1 MTATQLRTS
10 TQSRQLEPDAYEHDS
25 TVQNASAIA
34 ELIDRYGRL
43 TGTCGRPIGMGR
55 LLPKVVEG
63 GRLKVRSLDL
73 NERTSTK
80 SRLPIASLLEELS
93 TSRGLGWSE
102 IARLC
107 GVSVSAVR
115 KWRAGESIS
124 SEHRWSLARLASF
137 LDLLQ
142 AGGPVDEPAGWLNMR
157 LSDQTTVTAADL
169 YIAGH
174 TQDLLEHAQGLLRVE
189 QLLDRCAPDWRTASR
204 SEWKIVTLP
213 DGERVLTR
221 RE

>member
-1 MTATQLRTS
+1 MTTTQSQTS
-10 TQSRQLEPDAYEHDS
+10 NQSRQLELDAYE
-25 TVQNASAIA
+25 
-34 ELIDRYGRL
+34 
-43 TGTCGRPIGMGR
+43 
-55 LLPKVVEG
+55 LL
-63 GRLKVRSLDL
+63 LQ
-73 NERTSTK
+73 
-80 SRLPIASLLEELS
+80 ELS
-93 TSRGLGWSE
+93 TDRGLGWSE

-124 SEHRWSLARLASF
+124 PEHRWSLARLASF

-142 AGGPVDEPAGWLNMR
+142 EVGPVDEPAGWLNMR

-174 TQDLLEHAQGLLRVE
+174 PQDLLEHAQGLLEVE

-204 SEWKIVTLP
+204 SEWKIVELP

>member
-1 MTATQLRTS
+1 MTTPQSQTS
-10 TQSRQLEPDAYEHDS
+10 NQSRQLEFDAYEHDS
-25 TVQNASAIA
+25 TAQYASAIA
-34 ELIDRYGRL
+34 ELTDTYGGL
-43 TGTCGRPIGMGR
+43 TSKVR
-55 LLPKVVEG
+55 LLSQDVEG
-63 GRLKVRSLDL
+63 GRRTVRSLDL
-73 NERTSTK
+73 DERTSSK
-80 SRLPIASLLEELS
+80 SRLGTESLLEELA
-93 TSRGLGWSE
+93 TDRGLGWSE

-107 GVSVSAVR
+107 EVSVSAVR

-124 SEHRWSLARLASF
+124 SDHRRSLARLASF
-137 LDLLQ
+137 LDLLEDV
-142 AGGPVDEPAGWLNMR
+142 GPVDEPAGWLNMR

-174 TQDLLEHAQGLLRVE
+174 PQDLLEHAQGILEVE

>member
-25 TVQNASAIA
+25 TAQYASAIA
-34 ELIDRYGRL
+34 ELTDTYGGL
-43 TGTCGRPIGMGR
+43 TSKVR
-55 LLPKVVEG
+55 LLSQDVEG
-63 GRLKVRSLDL
+63 GRRTVRSLDL
-73 NERTSTK
+73 DERTSTK
-80 SRLPIASLLEELS
+80 SRLGTESLLEELS
-93 TSRGLGWSE
+93 TDRGLGWSE

-124 SEHRWSLARLASF
+124 SEHRRSLARIASF

-142 AGGPVDEPAGWLNMR
+142 EVGPVNEPAGWLNMR

-174 TQDLLEHAQGLLRVE
+174 PQDLLEHAQGILEVE

-204 SEWKIVTLP
+204 SEWKIVKLS

>member
-1 MTATQLRTS
+1 MTATQLQTS

-25 TVQNASAIA
+25 TAQYASAIA
-34 ELIDRYGRL
+34 ELTDTYGGL
-43 TGTCGRPIGMGR
+43 TSKVR
-55 LLPKVVEG
+55 LLSQDVEG
-63 GRLKVRSLDL
+63 GRRTVRSLDL
-73 NERTSTK
+73 DERTSAK
-80 SRLPIASLLEELS
+80 SRLGAESLLEELS
-93 TSRGLGWSE
+93 TDRGLGWSE

-124 SEHRWSLARLASF
+124 SEHRRSLARIASF
-137 LDLLQ
+137 LDLLEEV
-142 AGGPVDEPAGWLNMR
+142 GPVNEPAGWLNMR
-157 LSDQTTVTAADL
+157 LSDQTTMTAADL

-174 TQDLLEHAQGLLRVE
+174 PQDLLEHAQGILEVE

-204 SEWKIVTLP
+204 SEWKIVELS

>member
-1 MTATQLRTS
+1 MTTTQSQTS
-10 TQSRQLEPDAYEHDS
+10 NQSRQLELDAYE
-25 TVQNASAIA
+25 
-34 ELIDRYGRL
+34 L
-43 TGTCGRPIGMGR
+43 
-55 LLPKVVEG
+55 
-63 GRLKVRSLDL
+63 
-73 NERTSTK
+73 
-80 SRLPIASLLEELS
+80 LLEELS
-93 TSRGLGWSE
+93 TDCGLGWSE

-115 KWRAGESIS
+115 KWRAGKTIS
-124 SEHRWSLARLASF
+124 SEHRRSLARLASF
-137 LDLLQ
+137 LDLLEDV
-142 AGGPVDEPAGWLNMR
+142 GPVDEPAGWLNMR

-174 TQDLLEHAQGLLRVE
+174 PQDLLEHAQGILEVE

>member
-1 MTATQLRTS
+1 MTTTQSQTS
-10 TQSRQLEPDAYEHDS
+10 NQSRQLELDAYE
-25 TVQNASAIA
+25 
-34 ELIDRYGRL
+34 
-43 TGTCGRPIGMGR
+43 
-55 LLPKVVEG
+55 LL
-63 GRLKVRSLDL
+63 LQ
-73 NERTSTK
+73 
-80 SRLPIASLLEELS
+80 ELS
-93 TSRGLGWSE
+93 TDRGLGWSE

-124 SEHRWSLARLASF
+124 PEHRWSLARLASF

-142 AGGPVDEPAGWLNMR
+142 EVGPVDEPAGWLNMR

-174 TQDLLEHAQGLLRVE
+174 PQDLLEHAQGIWKWSNSLTVAHRTG
-189 QLLDRCAPDWRTASR
+189 APLPAQNGR
-204 SEWKIVTLP
+204 SLTLP

>member
-1 MTATQLRTS
+1 MTATQLQTS

-25 TVQNASAIA
+25 TAQYASAIA
-34 ELIDRYGRL
+34 ELTDTYGGL
-43 TGTCGRPIGMGR
+43 TSKVR
-55 LLPKVVEG
+55 LLSQDVEG
-63 GRLKVRSLDL
+63 GRRTVRSLDL
-73 NERTSTK
+73 DERTSAK
-80 SRLPIASLLEELS
+80 SRLGAESLLEELS
-93 TSRGLGWSE
+93 TDRGLGWSE

-124 SEHRWSLARLASF
+124 SEHRRSLARIASF
-137 LDLLQ
+137 LDLLEEV
-142 AGGPVDEPAGWLNMR
+142 GPVNEPAGWLNMR
-157 LSDQTTVTAADL
+157 LSDQTTMTAADL

-174 TQDLLEHAQGLLRVE
+174 PQDLLEHAQGILEVE

-204 SEWKIVTLP
+204 SEWKIVALP

>member
-25 TVQNASAIA
+25 TAQYASAIA
-34 ELIDRYGRL
+34 ELTDTYGGL
-43 TGTCGRPIGMGR
+43 TSKVR
-55 LLPKVVEG
+55 LLSQDVEG
-63 GRLKVRSLDL
+63 GRRTVRSLYLD
-73 NERTSTK
+73 ERTSAK
-80 SRLPIASLLEELS
+80 SRLGAESLLEELS
-93 TSRGLGWSE
+93 TDRGLGWSE

-124 SEHRWSLARLASF
+124 SEHRRSLARIASF
-137 LDLLQ
+137 LDLLEEV
-142 AGGPVDEPAGWLNMR
+142 GPVNEPAGWLNMR
-157 LSDQTTVTAADL
+157 LSDQTTMTAADL

-204 SEWKIVTLP
+204 SEWKIVELS

>member
-10 TQSRQLEPDAYEHDS
+10 TQSRQLVPDAYEHDS
-25 TVQNASAIA
+25 TAQYASAIA
-34 ELIDRYGRL
+34 ELTDAYGGL
-43 TGTCGRPIGMGR
+43 TSKVR
-55 LLPKVVEG
+55 LLSQDVEG
-63 GRLKVRSLDL
+63 GRRTVRSLDL
-73 NERTSTK
+73 DERTSAK
-80 SRLPIASLLEELS
+80 SRLGTESLLEELA
-93 TSRGLGWSE
+93 TDRGLGWSE

-107 GVSVSAVR
+107 EVSVSAVR

-124 SEHRWSLARLASF
+124 SDHRRSLARLASF
-137 LDLLQ
+137 LDLLEDV
-142 AGGPVDEPAGWLNMR
+142 GPVDEPAGWLNMR

-174 TQDLLEHAQGLLRVE
+174 PQDLLEHAQGILEVE

-213 DGERVLTR
+213 DGERALTR